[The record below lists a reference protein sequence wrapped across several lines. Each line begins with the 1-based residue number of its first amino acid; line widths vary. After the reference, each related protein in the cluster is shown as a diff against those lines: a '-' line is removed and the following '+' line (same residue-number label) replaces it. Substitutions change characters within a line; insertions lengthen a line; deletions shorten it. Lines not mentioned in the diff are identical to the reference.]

1 MRVFAAILAGLLL
14 LAPGALFAERPLSS
28 RVILSGHSLTD
39 PIPPYLAAMVGAA
52 GGRGAVIERS
62 TIPGSTLDWRWAN
75 PGQPVDAK
83 AEIGRYDLLVLTE
96 RVPLLDTMGWHNSP
110 QEALRWVAH
119 AWETGAETVLYATWI
134 TLAEG
139 PDATDDESRAGLPFA
154 ERLQR
159 EWARWDEIRTY
170 VNDNRPDGMAEM
182 QMIPGPQIMLALNA
196 AIAAGDAPGLNDIR
210 DVFHDDIH
218 VNDIGAY
225 VMALAHYAVIYD
237 RDPREL
243 PLGLG
248 RVPVP
253 EPELARWLQ
262 ALVADVV
269 AANP

>member
-1 MRVFAAILAGLLL
+1 MKGFLVGLFILALGI
-14 LAPGALFAERPLSS
+14 APGFAERPLSS

-96 RVPLLDTMGWHNSP
+96 RVPLLDTMVWHNSP
-110 QEALRWVAH
+110 QEALAWVTH
-119 AWETGAETVLYATWI
+119 AWEAGAETVLYATWV
-134 TLAEG
+134 TLAVG
-139 PDATDDESRAGLPFA
+139 PDATDDESRAGLPFQ
-154 ERLQR
+154 ERLLR
-159 EWARWDEIRTY
+159 EQGRWDKIRAY
-170 VNDNRPDGMAEM
+170 VNDNRPAGMGEL
-182 QMIPGPQIMLALNA
+182 QMIPGPQIMLALEA
-196 AIAAGDAPGLNDIR
+196 AIAAGEAPGLNDIR
-210 DVFHDDIH
+210 DVFYDDIH

-225 VMALAHYAVIYD
+225 VMALAHFAVIYD
-237 RDPREL
+237 RDPRDL

-248 RVPVP
+248 RVAVP
-253 EPELARWLQ
+253 EPDLARWLQ